1 MGIVKNKHFFLFPSG
16 KFGYSCKRQTKLSWS
31 KYIAQRLLTLT
42 KLFFAEIT
50 FLEINLCLHV
60 FSRVPN
66 QIFLREF
73 LFVDGQ
79 ILVILGGLIF
89 VVGKI
94 FI

>member
-31 KYIAQRLLTLT
+31 KYIAQRLLTL
-42 KLFFAEIT
+42 KLFFA
-50 FLEINLCLHV
+50 EINLCLHV

-79 ILVILGGLIF
+79 ILVISGGLIF